1 MVSVDHASIDVIA
14 AGAPSGHYQI
24 LLAQSTDTGASWS
37 TDMDLTHDTANTYY
51 YPDMV
56 RDGNDLHV
64 TYVKSGTGGQYLHS
78 ADGGATWDTPY
89 SFGNSSITP
98 FIAYM
103 GCALHV
109 ILPDNG
115 HINYFRNPTG
125 NAGTHC
131 ATGISFVST
140 GQQSE
145 IKLYP
150 NPFTSETTIE
160 ILSSENAKNA
170 VLKIFDVPGKEM
182 MSSVFG
188 NENKIT
194 LGRDKLGCGIYF
206 YKVFEKEKIIAA
218 GKMIIEKYYFLKN
231 IKIEMKL
238 RLFII
243 LSVFAGM
250 YVNAQDIL
258 MLDSNVT
265 YQTLDG
271 WGHGEGVVGHLQ
283 RTCMMLHTR

>member
-1 MVSVDHASIDVIA
+1 
-14 AGAPSGHYQI
+14 
-24 LLAQSTDTGASWS
+24 
-37 TDMDLTHDTANTYY
+37 MDLTQHTANTYY

-109 ILPDNG
+109 ILPDSG

-131 ATGISFVST
+131 TITGISSNT
-140 GQQSE
+140 AQQSE

-160 ILSSENAKNA
+160 ILSSENSKNA
-170 VLKIFDVPGKEM
+170 VLEIFDLPGREII
-182 MSSVFG
+182 SSLFG
-188 NENKIT
+188 NINKIT
-194 LGRDKLGCGIYF
+194 IGRDKLNCGIYF
-206 YKVFEKEKIIAA
+206 FKVFEKEKIIAT
-218 GKMIIEKYYFLKN
+218 GKIMVE
-231 IKIEMKL
+231 
-238 RLFII
+238 
-243 LSVFAGM
+243 
-250 YVNAQDIL
+250 
-258 MLDSNVT
+258 
-265 YQTLDG
+265 
-271 WGHGEGVVGHLQ
+271 
-283 RTCMMLHTR
+283 